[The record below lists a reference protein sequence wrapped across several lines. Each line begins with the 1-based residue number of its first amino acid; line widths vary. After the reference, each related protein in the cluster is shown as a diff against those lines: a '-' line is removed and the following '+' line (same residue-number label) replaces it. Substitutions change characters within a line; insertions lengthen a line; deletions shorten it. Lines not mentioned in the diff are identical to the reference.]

1 MLPDLKTKVEQAAKS
16 SGRSMNA
23 EIVARIDASF
33 SPLAPD
39 TRTLESL
46 IDARVENAVKKALAD
61 YFDHLPKERLSALA
75 KAVAKKD

>member
-39 TRTLESL
+39 ARTLESL

>member
-1 MLPDLKTKVEQAAKS
+1 MRDRINAAAKVNN
-16 SGRSMNA
+16 RSMNS
-23 EIVARIDASF
+23 EIVARLEASF
-33 SPLAPD
+33 EESDLAPD
-39 TRTLESL
+39 ARTLESL